1 MSSRILK
8 PSILVA
14 AFAIGAAALYGPAAA
29 AAELTEQASQ
39 ANSVNVSVKPTDVS
53 PTAKTWTFQIA
64 LNTHSGDLSDDLTR
78 TVKLVDSAGKEQPPL
93 AWEGAAAG
101 GHHRS
106 GVLKFSAL
114 SPRPQALELRMQR
127 PGETA
132 PRTFRWTLK

>member
-1 MSSRILK
+1 MPSRILK
-8 PSILVA
+8 PSILLA
-14 AFAIGAAALYGPAAA
+14 ALAIGAAVLYGGGAA
-29 AAELTEQASQ
+29 AAELPEQTTQ
-39 ANSVNVSVKPTDVS
+39 ANGVSVSVAPTDVS
-53 PTAKTWTFQIA
+53 PGAKTWTFKMA

-106 GVLKFSAL
+106 GVLRFKPL
-114 SPRPQALELRMQR
+114 SPRPDALQLRMVR
-127 PGETA
+127 PGEAA